1 MSRELLRTST
11 GDEDAVT
18 TVGALDGV
26 RVLDFASVG
35 PGARASR
42 ILSDYGA
49 EVIKLGPVPADR
61 TVQIT
66 PPHYAYSGHRLMKR
80 ALLDLKSDDG
90 REAFLTLAGVAD
102 VVLESFRPG
111 VVDRLGIGYAAVKT
125 VNDSIIYCSTS
136 GFGQSGPRSHWAG
149 HDINYLALSGYLDC
163 TGRRADGSPPLPGA
177 TVADIAAGGMHA
189 AMAIM
194 AALLRRAQTDCGE
207 YLDVSIADG
216 AFGLMSLY
224 VDEYLATGTEPAP
237 GHYILTGRFA
247 CYDVY
252 TCGDGRHLSIGAIE
266 PQFWRNLCA
275 QLGLEEYADRQTDDD
290 VQDEIRA
297 AISEVLATKT
307 RDQWAAQLGPADC
320 CVTAVNTVAEA
331 VDDEQ
336 YIARGLVVEAE
347 HATEGRFRQTGPVWA
362 GTTRADGAYPVR
374 DSSVTDTADL
384 LAAAGYADTEISE
397 LITKGAIA

>member
-1 MSRELLRTST
+1 M
-11 GDEDAVT
+11 VT
-18 TVGALDGV
+18 TVGALEGV
-26 RVLDFASVG
+26 RVLDLASVG

-61 TVQIT
+61 TIQIT

-90 REAFLTLAGVAD
+90 REVFLTLAAGAD

-125 VNDSIIYCSTS
+125 VNDRVIYCSTS
-136 GFGQSGPRSHWAG
+136 GFGQDGPRSHWAG

-194 AALLRRAQTDCGE
+194 AALLRRALTDSGE
-207 YLDVSIADG
+207 HLDVSIADG

-224 VDEYLATGTEPAP
+224 VDEYLATGVEPAP

-252 TCGDGRHLSIGAIE
+252 TCGDGRHLAIGAIE

-275 QLGLEEYADRQTDDD
+275 QLGLERFADSQTDDE

-297 AISEVLATKT
+297 AVSEVLATKT

-331 VDDEQ
+331 VEDEH
-336 YIARGLVVEAE
+336 YSARGLVVEAD

-362 GTTRADGAYPVR
+362 GTTQVDGAYPVR
-374 DSSVTDTADL
+374 DSGATDAAEL
-384 LAAAGYADTEISE
+384 LATAGYADTQISE
-397 LITKGAIA
+397 LTTKGAIA

>member
-1 MSRELLRTST
+1 MST
-11 GDEDAVT
+11 GNEDIVT
-18 TVGALDGV
+18 TVGALGGV

-49 EVIKLGPVPADR
+49 EVIKLGPVPADLS
-61 TVQIT
+61 VQIV

-80 ALLDLKSDDG
+80 ALLDLKSDGG
-90 REAFLTLAGVAD
+90 RDAFLALAEGAD

-111 VVDRLGIGYAAVKT
+111 VVDRLGIGYGAVKN
-125 VNDSIIYCSTS
+125 VNDRIIYCSTS

-149 HDINYLALSGYLDC
+149 HDVNYLALSGYLDC

-194 AALLRRAQTDCGE
+194 AALLRRARTDSGE

-224 VDEYLATGTEPAP
+224 VDEYLATGAEPGP

-252 TCGDGRHLSIGAIE
+252 TCGDGRHLAIGAIE

-275 QLGLEEYADRQTDDD
+275 QLGLERYADSQTDDD

-331 VDDEQ
+331 VEDEQ
-336 YIARGLVVEAE
+336 YSARGLIVEAD
-347 HATEGRFRQTGPVWA
+347 HVTEGGFAQTGPVWA
-362 GTTRADGAYPVR
+362 GTNQVDGPYQVR
-374 DSSVTDTADL
+374 DSGATDTADL
-384 LAAAGYADTEISE
+384 LEAAGYADTRISE

>member
-1 MSRELLRTST
+1 M
-11 GDEDAVT
+11 VT
-18 TVGALDGV
+18 TVGALESV

-49 EVIKLGPVPADR
+49 EVIKLGPVPAKQ
-61 TVQIT
+61 TTQIV

-80 ALLDLKSDDG
+80 ALLDLKSSDG
-90 REAFLTLAGVAD
+90 REAFLALAEDAD

-111 VVDRLGIGYAAVKT
+111 VVDRLGIGYAAVKN
-125 VNDSIIYCSTS
+125 VNDGIIYCSTS
-136 GFGQSGPRSHWAG
+136 GFGQSGPRSNWAG
-149 HDINYLALSGYLDC
+149 HDVNYLALSGYLDC

-194 AALLRRAQTDCGE
+194 AALLRRAQTNAGE

-224 VDEYLATGTEPAP
+224 ADEYLATGTEPAP

-247 CYDVY
+247 CYDIY

-266 PQFWRNLCA
+266 PQFWRNLCTE
-275 QLGLEEYADRQTDDD
+275 LGLERFANSQTNDD
-290 VQDEIRA
+290 VQDEIRM

-320 CVTAVNTVAEA
+320 CVAAVNTVAEA
-331 VDDEQ
+331 TKDDQ
-336 YIARGLVVEAE
+336 YTARGLVVEAD
-347 HATEGRFRQTGPVWA
+347 HVTKGRFHQTGPVWA
-362 GTTRADGAYPVR
+362 GTTQVDGAYPVR
-374 DSSVTDTADL
+374 DSGVTDTAEL
-384 LAAAGYADTEISE
+384 LVTAGYDETLISE
-397 LITKGAIA
+397 LISKGAVA